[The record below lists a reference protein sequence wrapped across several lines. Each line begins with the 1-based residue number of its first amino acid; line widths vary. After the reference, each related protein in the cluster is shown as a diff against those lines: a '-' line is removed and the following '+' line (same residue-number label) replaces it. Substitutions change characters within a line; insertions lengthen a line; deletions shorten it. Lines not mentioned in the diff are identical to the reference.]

1 MNIDYELYRIFYI
14 VAKNGNITRAS
25 KELLISEPAVSKS
38 IKNLEGYL
46 GAPLFTRTKKGVNLT
61 TEGIT
66 LYEYISK
73 GIEYFKSGEAKFN
86 ELINLESG
94 TIRIGINTTL
104 TKEFLMPYLETF
116 HKLYPNI
123 NIEIRT
129 NLTSE
134 LKSMLKDGLIDMH
147 ILNLTNEETKND
159 FNIIKCKTIT
169 DCFVSNKPIKE
180 KISIK
185 ELNNYPLI
193 LQDKNSNTRKFL
205 DDFANKYEITLK
217 PKIEIGSYYL
227 VSEFSRIGL
236 GIGYVTK
243 DYIKNNLDNKELFI
257 VPIKEKIPSR
267 EIGILLNKN
276 TTPNFSTKELIKI
289 ITQKLLIN

>member
-61 TEGIT
+61 TEGVT

-236 GIGYVTK
+236 GIVYFTK
-243 DYIKNNLDNKELFI
+243 NYIKNNLDNKELFI

-289 ITQKLLIN
+289 ITQNTTN

>member
-61 TEGIT
+61 TEGVT

-123 NIEIRT
+123 NIKIRT

-243 DYIKNNLDNKELFI
+243 NYIKNNLDNKELFI

-289 ITQKLLIN
+289 ITQNTTN

>member
-243 DYIKNNLDNKELFI
+243 NYIKNNLDKKELFI
-257 VPIKEKIPSR
+257 VPIKERIPSR

-289 ITQKLLIN
+289 ITQNTTN

>member
-243 DYIKNNLDNKELFI
+243 NYINNNLDNKELFI

-289 ITQKLLIN
+289 ITQNTTN

>member
-14 VAKNGNITRAS
+14 VAKNGNITRSS

-159 FNIIKCKTIT
+159 FDIIKCKTIT

-243 DYIKNNLDNKELFI
+243 NYIKNNLDNKELFI

-289 ITQKLLIN
+289 ITQNTTN

>member
-14 VAKNGNITRAS
+14 VAKNGNITRSS

-134 LKSMLKDGLIDMH
+134 LKSMLKDGLIDML

-257 VPIKEKIPSR
+257 VPIKERIPSR

-289 ITQKLLIN
+289 ITQNGTK

>member
-73 GIEYFKSGEAKFN
+73 GIEYFKSGEVKFN

-289 ITQKLLIN
+289 ITQNTTN

>member
-14 VAKNGNITRAS
+14 VAKNGNITRSS

-243 DYIKNNLDNKELFI
+243 NYIKNNLDNKELFI

-289 ITQKLLIN
+289 ITQNTTD

>member
-243 DYIKNNLDNKELFI
+243 DYIKTNLDNKELFI

-289 ITQKLLIN
+289 ITQNTTN

>member
-94 TIRIGINTTL
+94 TIRIGTNTTL

-243 DYIKNNLDNKELFI
+243 NYIKNNLDNKELFI

-289 ITQKLLIN
+289 ITQNGTK

>member
-227 VSEFSRIGL
+227 VSEFSRIGI

-243 DYIKNNLDNKELFI
+243 NYIKNNLDKKELFI

-289 ITQKLLIN
+289 ITQNTTN

>member
-147 ILNLTNEETKND
+147 ILNLTNEETKNE

-243 DYIKNNLDNKELFI
+243 NYIKNNLDKKELFI

-289 ITQKLLIN
+289 ITQNTTN

>member
-46 GAPLFTRTKKGVNLT
+46 GTPLFTRTKKGVNLT

-73 GIEYFKSGEAKFN
+73 RIEYFKSGEAKFN

-243 DYIKNNLDNKELFI
+243 NYIKNNLDNKELFI

-289 ITQKLLIN
+289 ITQNGTK

>member
-243 DYIKNNLDNKELFI
+243 NYIKNNLDNKELFI

-276 TTPNFSTKELIKI
+276 TTPNFSTKKLIKI
-289 ITQKLLIN
+289 ITQNTTN

>member
-14 VAKNGNITRAS
+14 VAKNGNITRSS

-104 TKEFLMPYLETF
+104 TKEFLMPYLENF

-205 DDFANKYEITLK
+205 DDFANKHEITLK

-257 VPIKEKIPSR
+257 VPIKERIPSR

-289 ITQKLLIN
+289 ITQNGTK

>member
-104 TKEFLMPYLETF
+104 TKEFLMPYLEIF

-134 LKSMLKDGLIDMH
+134 LKSMLKEGLIDMH

-243 DYIKNNLDNKELFI
+243 NYIKNNLDNKELFI

-289 ITQKLLIN
+289 ITQNTTN

>member
-14 VAKNGNITRAS
+14 VAKNENITRAS

-104 TKEFLMPYLETF
+104 TKEFLMLYLETF

-289 ITQKLLIN
+289 ITQNGTK

>member
-205 DDFANKYEITLK
+205 DNFANKYKITLK

-243 DYIKNNLDNKELFI
+243 NYIKNNLDNKELFI

-289 ITQKLLIN
+289 ITQNTTN

>member
-185 ELNNYPLI
+185 DLNNYPLI

-205 DDFANKYEITLK
+205 DDFTNKYEITLK

-243 DYIKNNLDNKELFI
+243 NYIKNNLDNKELFI
-257 VPIKEKIPSR
+257 VPIKEIIPSR

-289 ITQKLLIN
+289 ITQNTTN

>member
-14 VAKNGNITRAS
+14 VAKNGNITRSS

-116 HKLYPNI
+116 HKLYPHI

-243 DYIKNNLDNKELFI
+243 NYIKNNLDNKELFI

-289 ITQKLLIN
+289 ITQNTTN

>member
-14 VAKNGNITRAS
+14 VAKNGNITRSS

-104 TKEFLMPYLETF
+104 AKEFLMPYLENF

-289 ITQKLLIN
+289 ITQNGTK

>member
-185 ELNNYPLI
+185 GLNNYPLI

-243 DYIKNNLDNKELFI
+243 NYIKNNLDKKELFI

-289 ITQKLLIN
+289 ITQNTTN

>member
-104 TKEFLMPYLETF
+104 TKEFLMSYLETF

-169 DCFVSNKPIKE
+169 DCFVSNKTIKE

-289 ITQKLLIN
+289 ITQNTTN

>member
-14 VAKNGNITRAS
+14 VAKNGNITRSS

-104 TKEFLMPYLETF
+104 TKEFLMLYLETF

-243 DYIKNNLDNKELFI
+243 NYIKNNLDNKELFI

-289 ITQKLLIN
+289 ITQNTTN

>member
-14 VAKNGNITRAS
+14 VAKNGNITRSS

-134 LKSMLKDGLIDMH
+134 LKSMLNEGLIDMH

-289 ITQKLLIN
+289 ITQNTTN

>member
-61 TEGIT
+61 TEGVT

-243 DYIKNNLDNKELFI
+243 NYIKNNLDNKELFI

-289 ITQKLLIN
+289 ITQNTTN

>member
-14 VAKNGNITRAS
+14 VAKNGNITRSS

-243 DYIKNNLDNKELFI
+243 NYIKNNLDNKELFI

-289 ITQKLLIN
+289 ITQNGTK

>member
-134 LKSMLKDGLIDMH
+134 LKSMLKDGLIDLH

-159 FNIIKCKTIT
+159 FNIIKCKSIT

-289 ITQKLLIN
+289 ITQNTTN

>member
-14 VAKNGNITRAS
+14 VAKNGNITRSS

-243 DYIKNNLDNKELFI
+243 NYIKNNLDNKELFI

-289 ITQKLLIN
+289 ITQNMTN

>member
-243 DYIKNNLDNKELFI
+243 NYIKNNLDNKELFI

-267 EIGILLNKN
+267 EISILLNKN

-289 ITQKLLIN
+289 ITQNGTK

>member
-61 TEGIT
+61 TEGVT

-134 LKSMLKDGLIDMH
+134 LKSMLKDGLINMH

-243 DYIKNNLDNKELFI
+243 NYIKNNLDNKELFI

-289 ITQKLLIN
+289 ITQNTTN

>member
-193 LQDKNSNTRKFL
+193 LQDKNSNTRKLL

-243 DYIKNNLDNKELFI
+243 NYIKNNLDNKELFI

-289 ITQKLLIN
+289 ITQNTTN

>member
-205 DDFANKYEITLK
+205 DDFANKYEITVK

-243 DYIKNNLDNKELFI
+243 NYIKNNLDNKELFI

-289 ITQKLLIN
+289 ITQNTTN

>member
-159 FNIIKCKTIT
+159 FDIIKCKTIT

-243 DYIKNNLDNKELFI
+243 NYIKNNLDNKELFI

-289 ITQKLLIN
+289 ITQNTTN

>member
-14 VAKNGNITRAS
+14 VAKNGNITRSS

-38 IKNLEGYL
+38 IKNLEGFL

-243 DYIKNNLDNKELFI
+243 NYIKNNLDNKELFI

-289 ITQKLLIN
+289 ITQNGTK

>member
-116 HKLYPNI
+116 YKLYPNI

-243 DYIKNNLDNKELFI
+243 NYIKNNLDKKELFI

-289 ITQKLLIN
+289 ITQNTTN

>member
-73 GIEYFKSGEAKFN
+73 GIEYFKNGEAKFN

-243 DYIKNNLDNKELFI
+243 NYIKNNLDKKELFI

-289 ITQKLLIN
+289 ITQNTTN

>member
-147 ILNLTNEETKND
+147 ILNLTNEETEND

-205 DDFANKYEITLK
+205 DNFANKYEITLK

-243 DYIKNNLDNKELFI
+243 NYIKNNLDNKELFI

-289 ITQKLLIN
+289 ITQNTTN

>member
-14 VAKNGNITRAS
+14 VAKNGNITRSS

-73 GIEYFKSGEAKFN
+73 GIDYFKSGEAKFN

-289 ITQKLLIN
+289 ITQNTTN

>member
-14 VAKNGNITRAS
+14 VAKNGNITRSS

-66 LYEYISK
+66 LYEHISK

-129 NLTSE
+129 NLTNE

-243 DYIKNNLDNKELFI
+243 DYIKNNLDKKELFI

-289 ITQKLLIN
+289 ITQNGTK